1 VDLSIQALIMGLTQ
15 GLTEFIPVSSSG
27 HLVLIPWLFGWKDPF
42 IDSVAFTVILH
53 MGTLVALL
61 AFFWRDWVKLI
72 PAGLAAIRDRS
83 FKGDPDRKMAFL
95 LIVATIPAVLVGPV
109 FESKLEDL
117 VREPA
122 RIALMLCVGAAILWL
137 ADRWGSK
144 RRDENSLT
152 FLEALGIGV
161 AQVVALVP
169 GISRSGVSISAG
181 LWMGLNREAAAR
193 FSFLMATPVI
203 GGAGIWEARKFLTGE
218 AGPSPEINV
227 VLIGFLAAL
236 VSGFVAIRFML
247 EFLKRQP
254 LTAFVVYRVA
264 AAIFV
269 FIVLLS
275 PHGA

>member
-1 VDLSIQALIMGLTQ
+1 VDLSIQALVMGLVQ

-27 HLVLIPWLFGWKDPF
+27 HLVLVPWLFGWKDPF

-53 MGTLVALL
+53 MGTLLALL
-61 AFFWRDWVKLI
+61 VYFWRDWMTLI
-72 PAGLAAIRDRS
+72 PAGLAAVRDRS
-83 FKGDPDRKMAFL
+83 LNNDPNRKMAL
-95 LIVATIPAVLVGPV
+95 MLVVATIPAVLVGPI
-109 FESKLEDL
+109 FESKLEEL

-144 RRDENSLT
+144 ERDMESLT
-152 FLEALGIGV
+152 FRESLIIGV

-181 LWMGLNREAAAR
+181 LFLGLTRESAAR

-203 GGAGIWEARKFLTGE
+203 GGAGVWEARKFLTHE
-218 AGPSPEINV
+218 AGPSPEMNV
-227 VLIGFLAAL
+227 IVIGFLTAL
-236 VSGFVAIRFML
+236 VSGFFAIRFML
-247 EFLKRQP
+247 AFLRRQP
-254 LTAFVVYRVA
+254 VTAFVVYRVI
-264 AAIFV
+264 AAIAV
-269 FIVLLS
+269 LLILLS

>member
-1 VDLSIQALIMGLTQ
+1 VDLSIQALIMGLVQ
-15 GLTEFIPVSSSG
+15 GLTEFLPVSSSG
-27 HLVLIPWLFGWKDPF
+27 HLVLVPWLFGWTDPF
-42 IDSVAFTVILH
+42 INSVAFTVILH

-61 AFFWRDWVKLI
+61 AFFWRDWVTLI

-83 FKGDPDRKMAFL
+83 LKGDPDRKMAFL
-95 LIVATIPAVLVGPV
+95 LVVATIPAVLVGPI

-137 ADRWGSK
+137 ADRWGS
-144 RRDENSLT
+144 RQRDETSLT
-152 FLEALGIGV
+152 FRESLGIGV

-181 LWMGLNREAAAR
+181 LFLGLNREAAAR

-203 GGAGIWEARKFLTGE
+203 GGAGIWEARKFLTNE
-218 AGPSPEINV
+218 AGPSPEMNV
-227 VLIGFLAAL
+227 IVIGFVAALISGFLA
-236 VSGFVAIRFML
+236 VRFML

-254 LTAFVVYRVA
+254 LTGFVVYRVV
-264 AAIFV
+264 AAILV